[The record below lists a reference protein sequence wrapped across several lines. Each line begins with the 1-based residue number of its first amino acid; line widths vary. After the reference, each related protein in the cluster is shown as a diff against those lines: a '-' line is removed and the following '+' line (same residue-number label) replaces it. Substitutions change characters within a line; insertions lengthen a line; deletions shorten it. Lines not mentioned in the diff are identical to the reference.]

1 MYSTGMRAHK
11 ATGSDWWAMLLG
23 HQVSPMCNTAQINMT
38 KWWPWHA
45 AGSIRCTRTLSQW
58 STEKEQC
65 STRTLAPCQRLI
77 AALWS
82 KEGYKHELNTTEKSL
97 ILTNSTR
104 TETEAAHPHQLMSRS
119 HSRFTCCLYS
129 LSTERSCIVSPCA
142 WKPHQFSS
150 FIHCQDS
157 KIPFPSGYKLGTSL
171 VHPMQSAALLG
182 TLLFFGRG
190 AERAPLFCR
199 SSWVAEVCVLKQS
212 RLIRVPVAPVF
223 FPRPTIFFTLKCPLS
238 SILPIFS

>member
-82 KEGYKHELNTTEKSL
+82 KEGYEHELNTTEKSL

-129 LSTERSCIVSPCA
+129 LSTDRSYIVSPCA

-157 KIPFPSGYKLGTSL
+157 KIPFPSGYKLGTWCTQCNLLLCLEHSYSL
-171 VHPMQSAALLG
+171 VQVLKELRCSAAVVEWQKCACWNNHVWFESQWRQY
-182 TLLFFGRG
+182 FFQD
-190 AERAPLFCR
+190 PQF
-199 SSWVAEVCVLKQS
+199 
-212 RLIRVPVAPVF
+212 
-223 FPRPTIFFTLKCPLS
+223 FFTLKCPLS